1 MLLLWG
7 CCCCAGSHKGQNQ
20 RASPTHFGMELIE
33 IPAGKFTVGSRAGEK
48 NRQGGEEQVAVSL
61 TNPFMLGKT
70 EVTQKQWKQVM
81 KTEPWDGQQYVQAN
95 KDCPATFV
103 SFYDAVEFCD
113 ALTDLERKAGKLKGN
128 EEYAKPVGALRHAR
142 QRVGVVCGLVRR
154 QVAGWHRSGWP
165 RRGLVP
171 RRPRRQLSALELAG
185 LIAFLRSGRPVPPT
199 P

>member
-1 MLLLWG
+1 
-7 CCCCAGSHKGQNQ
+7 
-20 RASPTHFGMELIE
+20 MELIE

-103 SFYDAVEFCD
+103 SFFDAVEFCD

-128 EEYAKPVGALRHAR
+128 KV
-142 QRVGVVCGLVRR
+142 
-154 QVAGWHRSGWP
+154 
-165 RRGLVP
+165 
-171 RRPRRQLSALELAG
+171 
-185 LIAFLRSGRPVPPT
+185 
-199 P
+199 